1 MSSENIAH
9 NISGLLAIRGTTE
22 FSQLLCLFRNEV
34 SLKRFVKM
42 LPCMFSIL
50 SLLIHGI
57 FILVKG
63 RSA

>member
-9 NISGLLAIRGTTE
+9 NISGLLAIRGMTE
-22 FSQLLCLFRNEV
+22 FSQLLCLFRNGV

-50 SLLIHGI
+50 LD
-57 FILVKG
+57 
-63 RSA
+63 RS

>member
-1 MSSENIAH
+1 MSSESIAH

-22 FSQLLCLFRNEV
+22 FSQLLCLFRNGV

-50 SLLIHGI
+50 LD
-57 FILVKG
+57 
-63 RSA
+63 RS